1 MLKNSKKTKEIE
13 VMEEINFEEAQTKNN
28 EKKVIDI
35 EFEEFDETKFDETK
49 NLKVKNENK
58 YRYLSSYSLQELQ
71 KMIEKINEEIKETQN
86 FKNEL
91 EKKLIKLHKDKS
103 KVRKA
108 MIEKL
113 MKEEKEECL
122 VKIKKTLS

>member
-13 VMEEINFEEAQTKNN
+13 VIREMKFKALDD
-28 EKKVIDI
+28 KKVIDI
-35 EFEEFDETKFDETK
+35 EFKESDEAK
-49 NLKVKNENK
+49 NLKAKNENK

>member
-86 FKNEL
+86 LKNEL

>member
-13 VMEEINFEEAQTKNN
+13 VIKEMKFKALDD
-28 EKKVIDI
+28 KKVIDI
-35 EFEEFDETKFDETK
+35 EFKESDEAK
-49 NLKVKNENK
+49 NLKAKNENK
-58 YRYLSSYSLQELQ
+58 YRYLSSYTLQELQ

-86 FKNEL
+86 LKNEL